1 MLIDYSLFIVL
12 FKIWTVKLLNVEWLN
27 DNIFWYVFIYIYNYL
42 YNYIKFGMNKIIWKE
57 EIVINVEIEVSV
69 FY

>member
-1 MLIDYSLFIVL
+1 M
-12 FKIWTVKLLNVEWLN
+12 VKLLNVEWLN